1 MHNTQVIQVFDSCPA
16 FSDGKK
22 ITSIQQAHLWDVLN
36 EEPACPTKRV
46 LEKIAARDTPLVIS
60 VRHVNRL
67 RMQWSL
73 SRGKGRP
80 RKTETDNSS
89 GSPGALMH
97 LRAHVSFI
105 GVHLFAA
112 WMEEQDGFGEVV
124 QLLQQRIQ
132 CYIFDHPEADF
143 ALLHHKEDTLLRRF
157 QALFYAPLFGLGK
170 LTGYDVIEH
179 PLETLIGRGYHSS
192 TLNQFLG
199 QLERLDTGEA
209 LLAALV
215 PADAGD
221 ICYVDGHMIAFWSK
235 ASMHKGKITML
246 GRIMSGSQAVITHN
260 KAGQAVFLEYYP
272 PDIRMPRMIAGY
284 CQQVVT
290 ATGIEVFVI
299 DREVNSVELAGCF
312 EKSGLG
318 LLSMLDKNEYDGLD
332 SWNVKRIGKLADGSL
347 VHEGSWKEPRDDDPR
362 HFVLVESTERVL
374 VYWGTSKVKER
385 LEPLQWPQVYRQR
398 SEIQENSFKRM
409 NAHGALKVNY
419 GIKKI
424 VGPDRHQQRAR
435 EKVEEVLEHTR
446 DKLSKKEQLLTSQHA
461 KVAESQT
468 KGHGTRLKQR
478 ERRLGEIKQEL
489 QKVTQ
494 KKQQCEKQ
502 LKALGVPRKRADRDF
517 RKQTIMTVRTLLL
530 ENALLS
536 FLAVLCTKLKE
547 SITLECLLKLVFERS
562 GACLETQT
570 EFIYW
575 INSTGLSVAYRELL
589 KDVVKGMCALNL
601 RHKGKPIQV
610 RLRESPT

>member
-1 MHNTQVIQVFDSCPA
+1 MHSAQVIQPVDSCPA

-22 ITSIQQAHLWDVLN
+22 ITSIQQAHLWSMLT
-36 EEPACPTKRV
+36 EEPACPTRRV
-46 LEKIAARDTPLVIS
+46 LEKIADNDTALVIS

-67 RMQWSL
+67 RRQWKL

-80 RKTETDNSS
+80 RGTQTAKSC
-89 GSPGALMH
+89 GSQGALIH
-97 LRAHVSFI
+97 LKPQVSFI
-105 GVHLFAA
+105 GIELFAA

-124 QLLQQRIQ
+124 KLLQQRIQ
-132 CYIFDHPEADF
+132 CYVSEHAQADF
-143 ALLHHKEDTLLRRF
+143 ALLHHKEDTLLHRF
-157 QALFYAPLFGLGK
+157 QALFYAPLFGIGK
-170 LTGYDVIEH
+170 LTDYDVIEH
-179 PLETLIGRGYHSS
+179 ALERLIGSGYHSS

-199 QLERLDTGEA
+199 QLEWIDAGEA
-209 LLAALV
+209 LLPALV

-235 ASMHKGKITML
+235 ASMHKGKITMP

-260 KAGQAVFLEYYP
+260 KAGQAVFIEYYA
-272 PDIRMPRMIAGY
+272 PDIRMPRMIVGY
-284 CQQVVT
+284 CQQVVR

-299 DREVNSVELAGCF
+299 DREVNSVKLAGCF

-318 LLSMLDKNEYDGLD
+318 LLSMLDKNEYDGLE
-332 SWNVKRIGKLADGSL
+332 SWKLKRIGKLADGSL
-347 VHEGSWKEPRDDDPR
+347 VHEGAWKTPRDDDSR

-374 VYWGTSKVKER
+374 VYWGTSKVKQK
-385 LEPLQWPQVYRQR
+385 LDPLQWPEVYRQR

-435 EKVEEVLEHTR
+435 EKVEESLENTQH
-446 DKLSKKEQLLTSQHA
+446 KLSKKEQLLTIQHA
-461 KVAESQT
+461 KVAESQA

-494 KKQQCEKQ
+494 KKQDCQKQ
-502 LKALGVPRKRADRDF
+502 LEALGVPKKRADRDF
-517 RKQTIMTVRTLLL
+517 RKQTIMTLRTLLL
-530 ENALLS
+530 ENALLC
-536 FLAVLCTKLKE
+536 FLAALCSKLKE
-547 SITLECLLKLVFERS
+547 NITLECLLKLVFKRS
-562 GACLETQT
+562 GACLETQD

-575 INSTGLSVAYRELL
+575 ITTMGLSVAYRELL
-589 KDVVKGMCALNL
+589 ERVVEGMCAMKLVH
-601 RHKGKPIQV
+601 RGKPIRV